1 MAYGYDSKVYNAAR
15 IPRITGYEFIRD
27 HFKEVVPIR
36 GRSVECKPLGQNRRF
51 TWYEVAENTN
61 CYMSEVEPLGRLEK
75 SYACRLGKH
84 DMVEFFLD
92 GSIVIRDN
100 HWHSPTSMG
109 FLTHSL
115 KAFGTIVSFSGKWYF
130 QNHAGKQYLL
140 PSNAEGLKIAHVG
153 DGFYEPT
160 NPIQEYTLA
169 VKRKEMNKHRKIF
182 KEFMDYTRTMLA
194 MDERISMDT
203 AEALGFNGRGLV
215 GAPNYWSSRNDPEN
229 RAMYMGYLE
238 KVTANNDLDLMYSL
252 AQFTASAF
260 GQYRYNH
267 KGVTCTPAEFDR
279 GFAEFLKY
287 QFSDVVFEHK
297 PVPLGEGFSN
307 RNQRYAKSK

>member
-36 GRSVECKPLGQNRRF
+36 GRSQECKPLGQNRRF
-51 TWYEVAENTN
+51 TWYEVAEKTN
-61 CYMSEVEPLGRLEK
+61 CYMSEAEPLGRLEK

-115 KAFGTIVSFSGKWYF
+115 KAFGSIVSFSGKWYF

-140 PSNAEGLKIAHVG
+140 PSNDEGLRIVVSEG
-153 DGFYEPT
+153 GFYTPT

-194 MDERISMDT
+194 MDERVTMDT
-203 AEALGFNGRGLV
+203 EEALGFQGRGVV
-215 GAPNYWSSRNDPEN
+215 GSPNYWSARKDPEN
-229 RAMYMGYLE
+229 RVMYMDYLN
-238 KVTANNDLDLMYSL
+238 KVTAGEDLNLMYSL
-252 AQFTASAF
+252 AQFSAGAF
-260 GQYRYNH
+260 GAYRYEY
-267 KGVTCTPAEFDR
+267 KGVSCTPAEFDR

-287 QFSDVVFEHK
+287 QFCDEVFEHK
-297 PVPLGEGFSN
+297 PVPIGEGFFN
-307 RNQRYAKSK
+307 RNQRYSLSK

>member
-1 MAYGYDSKVYNAAR
+1 M
-15 IPRITGYEFIRD
+15 
-27 HFKEVVPIR
+27 
-36 GRSVECKPLGQNRRF
+36 NRRF

-61 CYMSEVEPLGRLEK
+61 CYMSEDEPLGRLEK
-75 SYACRLGKH
+75 SYACRLGRH

-115 KAFGTIVSFSGKWYF
+115 KEFGTIVSFSGKWYF

-140 PSNAEGLKIAHVG
+140 PSNDEGLRVVVG
-153 DGFYEPT
+153 EGGFYIPT

-169 VKRKEMNKHRKIF
+169 IKRKEMNKHRKIF
-182 KEFMDYTRTMLA
+182 KQFMDYTRTMLA

-203 AEALGFNGRGLV
+203 AEALGFQGRSLV
-215 GAPNYWSSRNDPEN
+215 GAPNYWSSRQDPDN
-229 RAMYMGYLE
+229 RAKFMEHLE
-238 KVTANNDLDLMYSL
+238 RITATEDLDLMYLL
-252 AQFTASAF
+252 AQFSASVF
-260 GQYRYNH
+260 GHYRYQD
-267 KGVTCTPAEFDR
+267 KGISCTPVAFDR

-287 QFSDVVFEHK
+287 QFADVVFEHK
-297 PVPLGEGFSN
+297 PVPIGEGFSN
-307 RNQRYAKSK
+307 RNQRYVSSK